1 MHRTGSTERSRG
13 GLLQYRDTTLL
24 QKGRA
29 DADHQFPRP
38 RRNTPDRSWHS
49 VPYWPDHVT
58 ADEMVMAMDAV
69 GVDARSSF
77 PPLPPTYQYDGSYA
91 VDVQQA
97 HPGRFALVKPVNSD
111 DAAVADVIADWK
123 KTPGT
128 VSTRIMMTKE
138 NKTN

>member
-1 MHRTGSTERSRG
+1 MPQHARSLLALGAVLARSR
-13 GLLQYRDTTLL
+13 YRRRDGDGDGC
-24 QKGRA
+24 GRRGCA
-29 DADHQFPRP
+29 IFISAF
-38 RRNTPDRSWHS
+38 
-49 VPYWPDHVT
+49 
-58 ADEMVMAMDAV
+58 A
-69 GVDARSSF
+69 
-77 PPLPPTYQYDGSYA
+77 TYQYDGSYA

-128 VSTRIMMTKE
+128 VSIRIMMTKE